1 MNELHSNPMD
11 RREFLQAGIAATA
24 ATGLVAQNAG
34 AQEPKAG
41 STGTKP
47 ILAKRKLGKTGV
59 EVTLLNHGTVGEPA
73 GLNRLLRAA
82 YAEGV
87 RYFDTAEGYKNS
99 EKVIGEWLAAMPEVR
114 KNIFLATKSHVHSPM
129 DMLKKLDERLERLQT
144 DYVDLLF
151 FHGLNTA
158 ETDWPKSKELK
169 DAVEALKKTGKVKFV
184 GFSTHDAMIAQQIQN
199 AAEGGFVDV
208 IMLKYTPW
216 LDKDSPLNKALDACH
231 AKNIGPGFDEAARR
245 PDQVHGG
252 PCSVNQ
258 GQGADSGPGLA
269 SGDLDRRAILGLVRD
284 AAEYRADPRECRC
297 SPPL

>member
-1 MNELHSNPMD
+1 MNEPHSNPMD
-11 RREFLQAGIAATA
+11 RREFLQAGIVGDGGHQAIAE
-24 ATGLVAQNAG
+24 NAG

-41 STGTKP
+41 TTGTKP
-47 ILAKRKLGKTGV
+47 ILTKRKLGNTGV

-99 EKVIGEWLAAMPEVR
+99 EKVIGEWLTAMPEVR

-129 DMLKKLDERLERLQT
+129 DMVKKLDQRLESLQT

-151 FHGLNTA
+151 FHGLSSS

-169 DAVEALKKTGKVKFV
+169 EATAALKKTGKVKFV

-216 LDKDSPLNKALDACH
+216 LDKDAPLNKALDACH
-231 AKNIGPGFDEAARR
+231 AKNIGLVSMKQLGGQTQIHCGARSFD
-245 PDQVHGG
+245 Q
-252 PCSVNQ
+252 S
-258 GQGADSGPGLA
+258 QGADSGPGLA
-269 SGDLDRRAILGLVRD
+269 PGHLDRRAILRLMRD
-284 AAEYRADPRECRC
+284 ATEHRADPRKC
-297 SPPL
+297 